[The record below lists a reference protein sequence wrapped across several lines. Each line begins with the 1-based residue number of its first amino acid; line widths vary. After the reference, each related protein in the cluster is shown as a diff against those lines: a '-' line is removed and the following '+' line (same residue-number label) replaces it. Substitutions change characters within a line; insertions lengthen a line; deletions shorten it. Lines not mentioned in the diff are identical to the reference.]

1 MNWLLDSTNVLKIRE
16 NYTLYYER
24 EECFMKKV
32 DIVKVMSIGGTI
44 LGIAGTLISGYAS
57 NKEMARTVEEKV
69 AEALAKQ
76 VKN

>member
-1 MNWLLDSTNVLKIRE
+1 
-16 NYTLYYER
+16 
-24 EECFMKKV
+24 MKKI